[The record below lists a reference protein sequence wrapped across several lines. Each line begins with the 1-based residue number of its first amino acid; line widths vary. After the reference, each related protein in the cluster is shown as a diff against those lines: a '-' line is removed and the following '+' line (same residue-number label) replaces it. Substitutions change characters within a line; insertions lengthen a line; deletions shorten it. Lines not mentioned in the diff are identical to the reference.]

1 MIYCTPRE
9 NQKNNY
15 QVNTTYK
22 IEEVQGI
29 VNITKTNSP
38 YKKRYKEKRTRIN
51 VLHES
56 YSEESSYFY

>member
-22 IEEVQGI
+22 IEELQGI

-38 YKKRYKEKRTRIN
+38 YKKRYKETRTRIN
-51 VLHES
+51 VLLLG
-56 YSEESSYFY
+56 YD